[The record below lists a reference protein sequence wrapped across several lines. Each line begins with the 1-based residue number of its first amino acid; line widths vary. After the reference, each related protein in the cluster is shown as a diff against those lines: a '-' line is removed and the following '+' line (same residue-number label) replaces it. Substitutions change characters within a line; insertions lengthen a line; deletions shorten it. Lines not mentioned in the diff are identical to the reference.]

1 MIDNDYIQQKLCSV
15 IDWCGNQMIF
25 IHISY
30 DIQLSGQ
37 TQTVAKQVEEDKYQI
52 QMDRLARSE
61 RAAVWKI
68 GKLAKSSLLV
78 LNKNGGNDDP
88 NLSQTLRRSFQIS

>member
-30 DIQLSGQ
+30 DTQLSAQ

-68 GKLAKSSLLV
+68 GKLAKSSLFV
-78 LNKNGGNDDP
+78 LN
-88 NLSQTLRRSFQIS
+88 